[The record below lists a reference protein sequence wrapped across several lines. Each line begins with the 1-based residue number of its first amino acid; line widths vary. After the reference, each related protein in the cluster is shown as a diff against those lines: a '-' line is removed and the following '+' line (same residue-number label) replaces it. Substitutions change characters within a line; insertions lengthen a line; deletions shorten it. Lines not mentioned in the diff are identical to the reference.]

1 MYVLTLQ
8 LERSA
13 LKIIGK
19 IREALII
26 FKKLNLHN
34 FFSLFPVSISL
45 SAWICVT
52 IKHKIGRTSPW
63 KEELQKWNY
72 KGEASGGG
80 RSCFSVTSRL
90 IILKFSGNATF
101 YIYFISQKRYFLEN
115 VLWGCHVGMPLL
127 RGWGRLLVRLKFLF
141 WFDVWLP
148 SGVWKTKFLLWKHF
162 LWAWGLF
169 SACNLN
175 SEWLQFVRKLY

>member
-19 IREALII
+19 IREALIK

-63 KEELQKWNY
+63 KEELQKWNFCS
-72 KGEASGGG
+72 KAPAIHNLV
-80 RSCFSVTSRL
+80 FHLTSV
-90 IILKFSGNATF
+90 K
-101 YIYFISQKRYFLEN
+101 
-115 VLWGCHVGMPLL
+115 VLFTDCCRRQNFRP
-127 RGWGRLLVRLKFLF
+127 RLLCFVDRLYTATHKKQQTRTK
-141 WFDVWLP
+141 VLP
-148 SGVWKTKFLLWKHF
+148 SVMFD
-162 LWAWGLF
+162 
-169 SACNLN
+169 
-175 SEWLQFVRKLY
+175 E